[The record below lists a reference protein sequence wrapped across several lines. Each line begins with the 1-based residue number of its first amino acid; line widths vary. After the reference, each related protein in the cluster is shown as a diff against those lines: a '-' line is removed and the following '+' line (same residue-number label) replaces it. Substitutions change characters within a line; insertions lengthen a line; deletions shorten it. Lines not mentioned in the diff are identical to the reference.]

1 MITNKIDGYYGCS
14 MEYNPISET
23 KNQKTGTKVYN
34 NLAQPVGVAD
44 GKIIPQGKSFSHKK
58 VVLGDNSPL
67 KQLGIDSFEIFKKK
81 GEEAIVRFSSP
92 YAPPGYSHSTLGFF
106 QKTDKAEMKKFLSL
120 LKDMNANGL
129 KVPINALGV
138 MLKRIV

>member
-23 KNQKTGTKVYN
+23 KNRKTGTKVYN
-34 NLAQPVGVAD
+34 NLAQPIAD
-44 GKIIPQGKSFSHKK
+44 GVDDIPHGKSFSHKK

-81 GEEAIVRFSSP
+81 GEEVIVRFSSP
-92 YAPPGYSHSTLGFF
+92 YAPQGYSGSSLGFF

>member
-23 KNQKTGTKVYN
+23 TNRKTGTKVYN
-34 NLAQPVGVAD
+34 YLAQPTVGVD
-44 GKIIPQGKSFSHKK
+44 DIPHGKPFSHKK

-92 YAPPGYSHSTLGFF
+92 YAPPGYSGSSLGFF

-138 MLKRIV
+138 MLKRMV

>member
-34 NLAQPVGVAD
+34 NLAQPIAGGVD
-44 GKIIPQGKSFSHKK
+44 DIPHGKSFSHKK

-92 YAPPGYSHSTLGFF
+92 YAPQGYSGSSLGFF

>member
-34 NLAQPVGVAD
+34 NLAQPIAGGVD
-44 GKIIPQGKSFSHKK
+44 DIPHGKSFSHKK

-81 GEEAIVRFSSP
+81 GEKAIVRFSSP

>member
-1 MITNKIDGYYGCS
+1 MQDFKALFEDKSIKKIS
-14 MEYNPISET
+14 INLT
-23 KNQKTGTKVYN
+23 KTYI
-34 NLAQPVGVAD
+34 L
-44 GKIIPQGKSFSHKK
+44 
-58 VVLGDNSPL
+58 L
-67 KQLGIDSFEIFKKK
+67 KQLGIDCFEIFKKK

-92 YAPPGYSHSTLGFF
+92 YAPQGYSGSSLGFF